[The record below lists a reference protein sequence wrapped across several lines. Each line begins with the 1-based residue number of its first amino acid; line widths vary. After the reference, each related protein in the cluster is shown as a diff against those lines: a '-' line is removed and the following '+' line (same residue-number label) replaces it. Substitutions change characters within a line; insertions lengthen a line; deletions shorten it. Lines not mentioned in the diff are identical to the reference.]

1 MRIAFPPQ
9 LHVFVR
15 DWLSANN
22 ILLKSPAGNVLI
34 DTGYYLHQDLTLQL
48 LASRAGLGPDGRLA
62 QLVNTHC
69 HSDHMGGNAAVQ
81 AKYRCPIAVPIGEA
95 QFIDP
100 WNPDG
105 LWLTY
110 AEQYA
115 PPFRYDAVICD
126 GDVNVWGDLEWE
138 ALAAPGHD
146 MGALVYWNA
155 QHRILIS
162 GDALWQHGFGIVFP
176 PEMVPGSLP
185 SARETLDR
193 IAALDAA
200 IVIPGHGEPFTDVR
214 DALERSYSR
223 LSAFEADPTR
233 IARHI
238 VKVMLTFNLLAC
250 REIAV
255 ADLPDYCE
263 RVPVFRELN
272 RRFLSLQPGALSAW
286 LVGELTRARVARVDG
301 DKLRAA

>member
-1 MRIAFPPQ
+1 MLPDFPPQ

-22 ILLKSPAGNVLI
+22 ILLRSAAGHVLI
-34 DTGYYLHQDLTLQL
+34 DTGYHLHQDLMLQL
-48 LASRAGLGPDGRLA
+48 LSSRVGIGTDGLA

-69 HSDHMGGNAAVQ
+69 HSDHMGGNAAVKG
-81 AKYRCPIAVPIGEA
+81 AYGCSISVPAGEA

-105 LWLTY
+105 LWLTFT
-110 AEQYA
+110 EQYA
-115 PPFRYDAVICD
+115 PPFMYDALIHH

-138 ALAAPGHD
+138 ALSAPGHD

-155 QHRILIS
+155 RHRILIS
-162 GDALWQHGFGIVFP
+162 GDALWQHGFGVVFP
-176 PEMVPGSLP
+176 PEIDPRCLP
-185 SARETLDR
+185 STRETLDR

-214 DALERSYSR
+214 GALQRAYSR
-223 LSAFEADPTR
+223 LAAFEADSTR

-238 VKVMLTFNLLAC
+238 LKVMTTFMLLAH
-250 REIAV
+250 RKLALSE
-255 ADLPDYCE
+255 LPHYCE
-263 RVPVFRELN
+263 RVPVLADLN
-272 RRFLSLQPGALSAW
+272 RRYLQLEPGALAEW
-286 LVGELTRARVARVDG
+286 LVAELVRAKVATQDG
-301 DKLRAA
+301 HWMHAA